1 MTAATVAAGPA
12 GLGRDRGPHLS
23 TVAGVAV
30 TGALS
35 GLALWALYR
44 NVNAVIGG
52 SALLWGLLFALVP
65 VAPLTAAF
73 VFLDRFRPEPA
84 KLLALAMLWGAL
96 GATYISLR
104 LNAWLAAQVGD
115 IHGASARSAVFIAP
129 WVEETAKGAVIFAIV
144 LWRRHRFNAVLAGIA
159 YGGLVGVG
167 FAFTENI
174 VYYGQVFQQVSI
186 SAGGS
191 AALHAV
197 EQLFFWRGLA
207 APFVHPMFTMLT
219 GAGIGIA
226 VRHRQTGVR
235 ILAPV
240 AGFCAA
246 VLLHMAYNTI
256 ASFATGE
263 GLTAVYVA
271 LLLPTLLSL
280 AAGVLLVRHHER
292 AALAARL
299 RDYTVFGW
307 LQPGVV
313 AYITTTSGRRAAR
326 RFAKPFGQ
334 EQQQRVRQ
342 FQRDGIELSVLRDRM
357 VRGVAG
363 GSDTSAEAVLVAKLR
378 TCQRQ
383 VMLPGR
389 AGGGGTA
396 DELVI
401 SRSSW

>member
-1 MTAATVAAGPA
+1 MTAATTAAGPT
-12 GLGRDRGPHLS
+12 GLGRDRGLRLARM
-23 TVAGVAV
+23 TAVAV
-30 TGALS
+30 AVALA

-44 NVNAVIGG
+44 DVNAVIGG
-52 SALLWGLLFALVP
+52 SALLWGLLFAFVP
-65 VAPLTAAF
+65 VVPLTAAF
-73 VFLDRFRPEPA
+73 VLLDRFRPEPT
-84 KLLALAMLWGAL
+84 KLLALAMVWGAL
-96 GATYISLR
+96 GATYIALR

-115 IHGASARSAVFIAP
+115 LHGASARSAVFIAP

-144 LWRRHRFNAVLAGIA
+144 LWRRHRFNAVLAGLV
-159 YGGLVGVG
+159 YGGLAGVG

-186 SAGGS
+186 SSDGS

-197 EQLFFWRGLA
+197 EQLFLWRGLA

-226 VRHRQTGVR
+226 VRHRQIGVR

-246 VLLHMAYNTI
+246 VLLHMSYNTI

-263 GLTAVYVA
+263 GLAAVYVA
-271 LLLPTLLSL
+271 LLLPTLLGL
-280 AAGVLLVRHHER
+280 AAGVLVVRHHER

-299 RDYTVFGW
+299 QDYSVYGW
-307 LQPGVV
+307 LKPGVV
-313 AYITTTSGRRAAR
+313 PYITTASGRRAAR
-326 RFAKPFGQ
+326 RYAKPFGP
-334 EQQQRVRQ
+334 EQRERVRQ

-363 GSDTSAEAVLVAKLR
+363 VGDTAAEAILVATLR
-378 TCQRQ
+378 TSQRQ
-383 VMLPGR
+383 VLLPAA
-389 AGGGGTA
+389 AGSAGTA